1 MGWACSMMVFYE
13 RFSGIS
19 TAVIAFAAIAL
30 LSGCTTTRSLDPCST
45 LEAARLSKLVALTKA
60 TLDKNQMRLS
70 KIRGERT
77 KEHCAGSLFSPASK
91 SAKCERLNAQELI
104 LISES
109 RISSERLAEIN
120 AAIAGRLHAGQ
131 HVKSCVASWLP
142 KRTVQ
147 KAVPN
152 IKKRTVHLKPQLKA
166 PVKVRPSLA
175 VEDYVVPAYS
185 SSPIIK
191 PETVGYTPY
200 PMPVSN
206 APSHIAP
213 VTATPPVERAYSDN
227 TKVRVIGSSFFQD
240 QSKPVGP
247 QVPDHA
253 PAP

>member
-1 MGWACSMMVFYE
+1 MMVFYD
-13 RFSGIS
+13 RFSSIS
-19 TAVIAFAAIAL
+19 TTVIALAAITL
-30 LSGCTTTRSLDPCST
+30 LSGCTTTRSVQPCST
-45 LEAARLSKLVALTKA
+45 QEAARLSKLIAPTKA
-60 TLDKNQMRLS
+60 TLDKNQMQLS
-70 KIRGERT
+70 KIRGERA
-77 KEHCAGSLFSPASK
+77 KEHCAGSLFTPASK
-91 SAKCERLNAQELI
+91 SAKCERLNFQELN

-109 RISSERLAEIN
+109 RIASEQLAEIN
-120 AAIAGRLHAGQ
+120 AAIAGRVHAGQ

-152 IKKRTVHLKPQLKA
+152 IKKRTAHVKPPLKA

-185 SSPIIK
+185 SSPISK
-191 PETVGYTPY
+191 QETVGYTPY
-200 PMPVSN
+200 AMPVSN

-213 VTATPPVERAYSDN
+213 VTATPPAERAYSDN
-227 TKVRVIGSSFFQD
+227 AKVRVIGSSFFQD